1 MLSVPVPLPG
11 LTRPEGGQAF
21 GLSCSSDPSDLF
33 LSSLVL
39 TGPESVF
46 LFHIGRYHLWIL
58 PRVDAFP
65 TGMPCCL
72 TTCVWEPSVSLS
84 YSVFQAGIQPAQLP
98 FVPSWA
104 SSCIP
109 DHLMLPRS
117 PMPVTCPLCPSH
129 VPFLP
134 FSESLNQREKAIC
147 VLRTWEE
154 T

>member
-1 MLSVPVPLPG
+1 MLSVPVLLPG

-84 YSVFQAGIQPAQLP
+84 YSVSSKQAYSQPSYL
-98 FVPSWA
+98 
-104 SSCIP
+104 SCP
-109 DHLMLPRS
+109 AGRAHAYLTTSCFLGL
-117 PMPVTCPLCPSH
+117 LCPSH